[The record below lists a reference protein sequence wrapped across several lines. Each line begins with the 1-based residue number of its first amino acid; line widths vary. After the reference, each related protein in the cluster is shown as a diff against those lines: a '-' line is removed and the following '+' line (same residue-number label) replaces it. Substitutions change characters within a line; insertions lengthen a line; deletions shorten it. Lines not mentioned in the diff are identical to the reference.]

1 MRKMIY
7 VLSFIAVVLFVII
20 AFDLSNVNT
29 QKDTESTN
37 VDNMPAKTIKLKY
50 GHIDVLQDS
59 INISEPKLDSGG
71 FSRIEV
77 CDKNSGKFIEAYGVK
92 EEPLNVSGFTNKASK
107 VTIYKERKDYSAVVR
122 LYVVLTVYSD
132 SLRQIKSID
141 KTYWEKADD
150 GDWQLKNPHAA
161 AISTT
166 GVFPSKE
173 IEASGTA
180 TIEMKANIFT
190 VGLLNKSGFNVFQS
204 GENGYYIR
212 KTVELGFRYSL
223 D

>member
-7 VLSFIAVVLFVII
+7 ILAFIAVALFIVI
-20 AFDLSNVNT
+20 AFDLSNVYSQKET
-29 QKDTESTN
+29 KDTN
-37 VDNMPAKTIKLKY
+37 VNNVLVKTIQLKY
-50 GHIDVLQDS
+50 GHIDVSHDHV
-59 INISEPKLDSGG
+59 NISKPKLDSDG

-77 CDKNSGKFIEAYGVK
+77 YDKNSGKFIEAYGVK
-92 EEPLNVSGFTNKASK
+92 EEPLDVSSYTNKVSK
-107 VTIYKERKDYSAVVR
+107 VTIYKERKDYSAVTR

-141 KTYWEKADD
+141 KTYWQKVDD
-150 GDWQLKNPHAA
+150 GDWQLKNPHAV

-166 GVFPSKE
+166 GIFPSKE

-190 VGLLNKSGFNVFQS
+190 VGILNKSGFNVFQS
-204 GENGYYIR
+204 GENGYYLR

-223 D
+223 V